1 LIQERLQSETKHEE
15 LRALMIMLIEIF
27 LKKKKGDSEE
37 VPAENLP
44 KELVELALKIA
55 NAEYVKTNGSKY
67 ERGYKG
73 KVTKKSSIL
82 APIVF

>member
-1 LIQERLQSETKHEE
+1 MITELKVESTDKTLIALIQQRLQIETKHEE

-37 VPAENLP
+37 VAAENLP

-55 NAEYVKTNGSKY
+55 
-67 ERGYKG
+67 

>member
-1 LIQERLQSETKHEE
+1 
-15 LRALMIMLIEIF
+15 MIMLIEIF

-37 VPAENLP
+37 GAPENQLLP

-55 NAEYVKTNGSKY
+55 
-67 ERGYKG
+67 